1 MLAELGGRR
10 QITGI
15 PVPLISV
22 PDPADLEAEL
32 ASHHSAAYGWALACC
47 RWDTDLAADTVQGA
61 YLAVLDGTARFGG
74 HSSFRTWLFGVIRR
88 VAAGERR
95 RALFRKLVPLT
106 LGAGE
111 PEDRGERADLA
122 LLHEEEVGQLRAA
135 LAALP
140 ARQREVLHLVFYQD
154 LTIEEAGEIMGVSL
168 GTARTH
174 YERGK
179 AALRRRLAQER
190 LLNA

>member
-1 MLAELGGRR
+1 MIRV
-10 QITGI
+10 
-15 PVPLISV
+15 PMPLIPV
-22 PDPADLEAEL
+22 PDPADLDAEL
-32 ASHHSAAYGWALACC
+32 ASHHAAAYGWALTCC
-47 RWDTDLAADTVQGA
+47 RWDTDLAADVVQSA
-61 YLAVLDGTARFGG
+61 CLAVLDGKARFGG

-88 VAAGERR
+88 VASSERR
-95 RALFRKLVPLT
+95 RALFRRLVPLR
-106 LGAGE
+106 LGSGE
-111 PEDRGERADLA
+111 PEDHARRADLA
-122 LLHEEEVGQLRAA
+122 LVHDEEIGQLRAA

-179 AALRRRLAQER
+179 AALRRRLA
-190 LLNA
+190 